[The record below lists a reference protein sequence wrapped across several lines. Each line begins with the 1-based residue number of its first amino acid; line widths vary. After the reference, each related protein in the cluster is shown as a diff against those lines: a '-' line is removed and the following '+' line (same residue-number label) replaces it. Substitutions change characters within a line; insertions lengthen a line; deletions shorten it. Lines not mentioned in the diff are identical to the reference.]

1 MAIIKK
7 TTTPANPVSRSE
19 DNKPSVGSMGDS
31 NKSEVSTTREAEA
44 KRKRARTLAKQQQAA
59 ERIAAATTE
68 LASGIYEA
76 ASASEQLKRASDQI
90 ATGAEAASGA
100 AEESLAAFNLVGTA
114 ISLQLQNA
122 DISQVKGEAAQIL
135 VAKTAVEVAS
145 LVSNVSV
152 AAKRQAHTVEMVVE
166 LEKQAANI
174 GGIVKA
180 IARIADQTN
189 LLALNAAIEAAR
201 AGQHGKGF
209 AVVADEVRTLAETSE
224 KSAQQIQEL
233 VGQIQQDVQVIAEG
247 INASS
252 KTIEGE
258 IENGKT
264 ITTRLE
270 QIRIDVIDI
279 VAGIREIAVGASESN
294 VAAQQALKGTE
305 AIAAAA
311 EQQATAA
318 IASAKV
324 VSEQSRA
331 LAESEQAAQNLSE
344 LAEDLKNSTDVAKSA
359 EDVASTAEQLSSGVM
374 EINRSGSQL
383 MVLIEDIRKSAQ
395 TQAAATEEASSAIN
409 EIEKALDVAQ
419 TLATVGGEKVGAIK
433 SLLDVNK
440 TNLDSL
446 ITGISMSADATQE
459 SIKQIKDL
467 ELVSRRIDKIV
478 DAISTVSIQTNMLAV
493 NGSIEAARAGEF
505 GKGFVV
511 VATDIRNLA
520 HDSAENAD
528 RIKDLVKEVQDQ
540 IGIVGRDLEEIRIS
554 AQVEVEKAKAI
565 TENLVSIETD
575 ISMVETGTSEI
586 LTASNDIATA
596 IGQVKIGVE
605 QISAAAQEAEKS
617 AAEAAAAATQQSQGA
632 KELASAIEEIASLAD
647 ELQSA

>member
-7 TTTPANPVSRSE
+7 STPPAKAVLQPE
-19 DNKPSVGSMGDS
+19 DNKAMDDS
-31 NKSEVSTTREAEA
+31 SKFIDTTREAEA
-44 KRKRARTLAKQQQAA
+44 KRKKARILTKQQQAA
-59 ERIAAATTE
+59 KRIAAATTV
-68 LASGIYEA
+68 LASGIYQA

-90 ATGAEAASGA
+90 ACGALAAASA
-100 AEESLAAFNLVGTA
+100 VEESLASFNLVGTA
-114 ISLQLQNA
+114 IALQLKNA

-135 VAKTAVEVAS
+135 VAKTAVEVAN

-152 AAKRQAHTVEMVVE
+152 ASQRQANTVEMVIE

-174 GGIVKA
+174 GGIVKT
-180 IARIADQTN
+180 IAGIADQTN

-201 AGQHGKGF
+201 AGEHGKGF
-209 AVVADEVRTLAETSE
+209 AVVADEVRALAEASE
-224 KSAQQIQEL
+224 KSAQQIQDL
-233 VGQIQQDVQVIAEG
+233 VGQIQQDVQIIAEG

-270 QIRIDVIDI
+270 QIRVDAIDI
-279 VAGIREIAVGASESN
+279 VAGIRDIAAGASQSN
-294 VAAQQALKGTE
+294 IATQQALRGNE
-305 AIAAAA
+305 AIATAA
-311 EQQATAA
+311 EQQSSAA
-318 IASAKV
+318 NDAAKV
-324 VSEQSRA
+324 VTEQSRA
-331 LAESEQAAQNLSE
+331 LAESEQAAQILSE

-359 EDVASTAEQLSSGVM
+359 EDVAFTAEQLSSGVRA
-374 EINRSGSQL
+374 INRSGSQL
-383 MVLIEDIRKSAQ
+383 MVLIENIRKSAQ
-395 TQAAATEEASSAIN
+395 IQAAATEVASSAIN
-409 EIEKALDVAQ
+409 NIEKALDMAQ

-433 SLLDVNK
+433 SLLNDNK
-440 TNLDSL
+440 TGLDAL
-446 ITGISMSADATQE
+446 ITGISTSADATQV
-459 SIKQIKDL
+459 SIKQIKNL

-478 DAISTVSIQTNMLAV
+478 DAIATVSIQTNMLAV
-493 NGSIEAARAGEF
+493 NGSSEAARAGEF

-511 VATDIRNLA
+511 VATDIRSLA

-540 IGIVGRDLEEIRIS
+540 IDVVGRDLEQIRIS

-565 TENLVSIETD
+565 TENLVLIESD
-575 ISMVETGTSEI
+575 IVIVEAGTSEI
-586 LTASNDIATA
+586 LTASNDIAGA

-605 QISAAAQEAEKS
+605 QISKAAQQAEKA
-617 AAEAAAAATQQSQGA
+617 AAEAAEAATQQSQSA
-632 KELASAIEEIASLAD
+632 MELAFAIEEIATLAD

>member
-7 TTTPANPVSRSE
+7 STPPAKAVLQPE
-19 DNKPSVGSMGDS
+19 DNKAMDDS
-31 NKSEVSTTREAEA
+31 SKFIDTTREAEA
-44 KRKRARTLAKQQQAA
+44 KRKKARILTKQQQAA
-59 ERIAAATTE
+59 KRIAAATTV
-68 LASGIYEA
+68 LARGIYQA

-90 ATGAEAASGA
+90 ACGALAAASA
-100 AEESLAAFNLVGTA
+100 VEESLASFNLVGTA
-114 ISLQLQNA
+114 IALQLKNA

-135 VAKTAVEVAS
+135 VAKTAVEVAN

-152 AAKRQAHTVEMVVE
+152 ASQRQANTVEMVIE

-174 GGIVKA
+174 GGIVKT
-180 IARIADQTN
+180 IAGIADQTN

-201 AGQHGKGF
+201 AGEHGKGF
-209 AVVADEVRTLAETSE
+209 AVVADEVRALAEASE
-224 KSAQQIQEL
+224 KSAQQIQDL
-233 VGQIQQDVQVIAEG
+233 VGQIQQDVQIIAEG

-270 QIRIDVIDI
+270 QIRVDAIDI
-279 VAGIREIAVGASESN
+279 VAGIRDIAAGASQSN
-294 VAAQQALKGTE
+294 IATQQALRGNE
-305 AIAAAA
+305 AIATAA
-311 EQQATAA
+311 EQQSSAA
-318 IASAKV
+318 NDAAKV
-324 VSEQSRA
+324 VTEQSRA
-331 LAESEQAAQNLSE
+331 LAESEQAAQILSE

-359 EDVASTAEQLSSGVM
+359 EDVAFTAEQLSSGVRA
-374 EINRSGSQL
+374 INRSGSQL
-383 MVLIEDIRKSAQ
+383 MVLIENIRKSAQ
-395 TQAAATEEASSAIN
+395 IQAAATEVASSAIN
-409 EIEKALDVAQ
+409 NIEKALDMAQ

-433 SLLDVNK
+433 SLLNDNK
-440 TNLDSL
+440 TGLDAL
-446 ITGISMSADATQE
+446 ITGISTSADATQV
-459 SIKQIKDL
+459 SIKQIKNL

-478 DAISTVSIQTNMLAV
+478 DAIATVSIQTNMLAV
-493 NGSIEAARAGEF
+493 NGSIEAVRAGEF

-511 VATDIRNLA
+511 VATDIRSLA

-540 IGIVGRDLEEIRIS
+540 IDVVGRDLEQIRIS

-565 TENLVSIETD
+565 TENLVLIESD
-575 ISMVETGTSEI
+575 IVIVEAGTSEI
-586 LTASNDIATA
+586 LTASNDIAGA

-605 QISAAAQEAEKS
+605 QISKAAQQAEKA
-617 AAEAAAAATQQSQGA
+617 AAEAAEAATQQSQSA
-632 KELASAIEEIASLAD
+632 MELAFAIEEIATLAD

>member
-7 TTTPANPVSRSE
+7 STPPAKAVLQPE
-19 DNKPSVGSMGDS
+19 DNKAMDDS
-31 NKSEVSTTREAEA
+31 SKFIDTTREAEA
-44 KRKRARTLAKQQQAA
+44 KRKKARILTKQQQAA
-59 ERIAAATTE
+59 KRIAAATTV
-68 LASGIYEA
+68 LASGIYQA

-90 ATGAEAASGA
+90 ACGALAAASA
-100 AEESLAAFNLVGTA
+100 VEESLASFNLVGTA
-114 ISLQLQNA
+114 IALQLKNA

-135 VAKTAVEVAS
+135 VAKTAVEVAN

-152 AAKRQAHTVEMVVE
+152 ASQRQANTVEMVIE

-174 GGIVKA
+174 GGIVKT
-180 IARIADQTN
+180 IAGIADQTN
-189 LLALNAAIEAAR
+189 LLALNAAIESAR
-201 AGQHGKGF
+201 AGEHGKGF
-209 AVVADEVRTLAETSE
+209 AVVADEVRALAEASE
-224 KSAQQIQEL
+224 KSAQQIQDL
-233 VGQIQQDVQVIAEG
+233 VGQIQQDVQIIAEG

-270 QIRIDVIDI
+270 QIRVDAIDI
-279 VAGIREIAVGASESN
+279 VAGIRDIAAGASQSN
-294 VAAQQALKGTE
+294 IATQQALRGNE
-305 AIAAAA
+305 AIATAA
-311 EQQATAA
+311 EQQSSAA
-318 IASAKV
+318 NDAAKV
-324 VSEQSRA
+324 VTEQSRA
-331 LAESEQAAQNLSE
+331 LAESEQAAQILSE

-359 EDVASTAEQLSSGVM
+359 EDVAFTAEQLSSGVRA
-374 EINRSGSQL
+374 INRSGSQL
-383 MVLIEDIRKSAQ
+383 MVLIENIRKSAQ
-395 TQAAATEEASSAIN
+395 IQAAATEVASSAIN
-409 EIEKALDVAQ
+409 NIEKALDMAQ

-433 SLLDVNK
+433 SLLNDNK
-440 TNLDSL
+440 TGLDAL
-446 ITGISMSADATQE
+446 ITGISTSADATQV
-459 SIKQIKDL
+459 SIKQIKNL

-478 DAISTVSIQTNMLAV
+478 DAIATVSIQTNMLAV

-511 VATDIRNLA
+511 VATDIRSLA

-540 IGIVGRDLEEIRIS
+540 IDVVGRDLEQIRIS

-565 TENLVSIETD
+565 TENLVLIESD
-575 ISMVETGTSEI
+575 IVIVEAGTSEI
-586 LTASNDIATA
+586 LTASNDIAGA

-605 QISAAAQEAEKS
+605 QISKAAQQAEKA
-617 AAEAAAAATQQSQGA
+617 AAEAAEAATQQSQSA
-632 KELASAIEEIASLAD
+632 MELAFAIEEIATLAD

>member
-7 TTTPANPVSRSE
+7 STPPAKAVLQPE
-19 DNKPSVGSMGDS
+19 DNKAMDDS
-31 NKSEVSTTREAEA
+31 SKFIDTTREAEA
-44 KRKRARTLAKQQQAA
+44 KRKKARILTKQQQAA
-59 ERIAAATTE
+59 KRIAAATTV
-68 LASGIYEA
+68 LASGIYQA

-90 ATGAEAASGA
+90 ACGALAAASA
-100 AEESLAAFNLVGTA
+100 VEESLASFNLVGTA
-114 ISLQLQNA
+114 IALQLKNA

-135 VAKTAVEVAS
+135 VAKTAVEVAN

-152 AAKRQAHTVEMVVE
+152 ASQRQANTVEMVIE

-174 GGIVKA
+174 GGIVKT
-180 IARIADQTN
+180 IAGIADQTN

-201 AGQHGKGF
+201 AGEHGKGF
-209 AVVADEVRTLAETSE
+209 AVVADEVRALAEASE
-224 KSAQQIQEL
+224 KSAQQIQDL
-233 VGQIQQDVQVIAEG
+233 VGQIQQDVQIIAEG

-270 QIRIDVIDI
+270 QIRVDAIDI
-279 VAGIREIAVGASESN
+279 VAGIRDIAAGASQSN
-294 VAAQQALKGTE
+294 IATQQALRGNE
-305 AIAAAA
+305 AIATAA
-311 EQQATAA
+311 EQQSSAA
-318 IASAKV
+318 NDAAKV
-324 VSEQSRA
+324 VTEQSRA
-331 LAESEQAAQNLSE
+331 LAESEQAAQILSE

-359 EDVASTAEQLSSGVM
+359 EDVAFTAEQLSSGVRA
-374 EINRSGSQL
+374 INRSGSQL
-383 MVLIEDIRKSAQ
+383 MVLIENIRKSAQ
-395 TQAAATEEASSAIN
+395 IQAAATEVASSAIN
-409 EIEKALDVAQ
+409 NIEKALDMAQ

-433 SLLDVNK
+433 SLLNDNK
-440 TNLDSL
+440 TGLDAL
-446 ITGISMSADATQE
+446 ITGISTSADATQV
-459 SIKQIKDL
+459 SIKQIKNL

-478 DAISTVSIQTNMLAV
+478 DAIATVSIQTNMLAV
-493 NGSIEAARAGEF
+493 NGSIEAVRAGEF

-511 VATDIRNLA
+511 VATDIRSLA

-540 IGIVGRDLEEIRIS
+540 IDVVGRDLEQIRIS

-565 TENLVSIETD
+565 TENLVLIESD
-575 ISMVETGTSEI
+575 IVIVEAGTSEI
-586 LTASNDIATA
+586 LTASNDIAGA

-605 QISAAAQEAEKS
+605 QISKAAQQAEKA
-617 AAEAAAAATQQSQGA
+617 AAEAAEAATQQSQSA
-632 KELASAIEEIASLAD
+632 MELAFAIEEIATLAD

>member
-7 TTTPANPVSRSE
+7 STTPAKAVSLPE
-19 DNKPSVGSMGDS
+19 DNKSMDDNS
-31 NKSEVSTTREAEA
+31 KFIDTTREAEA
-44 KRKRARTLAKQQQAA
+44 KRKKARILTKQQQAA
-59 ERIAAATTE
+59 KRIAAATTV
-68 LASGIYEA
+68 LASGIYQA
-76 ASASEQLKRASDQI
+76 ASASEQLKRASDKI
-90 ATGAEAASGA
+90 ACGAIAAASA
-100 AEESLAAFNLVGTA
+100 VEESLASFNLVGAA
-114 ISLQLQNA
+114 IALQLKNA

-135 VAKTAVEVAS
+135 VAKTAVEVAN

-152 AAKRQAHTVEMVVE
+152 ASQRQANTVEMVIE

-174 GGIVKA
+174 GGIVKT
-180 IARIADQTN
+180 IAGIADQTN

-201 AGQHGKGF
+201 AGEHGKGF
-209 AVVADEVRTLAETSE
+209 AVVADEVRALAETSE
-224 KSAQQIQEL
+224 KSAQQIQDL
-233 VGQIQQDVQVIAEG
+233 VGQIQQDVQIIAEG

-270 QIRIDVIDI
+270 QIRVDAIDI
-279 VAGIREIAVGASESN
+279 VAGIRDIAAGASQSN
-294 VAAQQALKGTE
+294 IATQQALRGNE
-305 AIAAAA
+305 AIATAA
-311 EQQATAA
+311 EQQSSAA
-318 IASAKV
+318 NDAAKV
-324 VSEQSRA
+324 VTEQSRA
-331 LAESEQAAQNLSE
+331 LAESEQAAQILSE

-359 EDVASTAEQLSSGVM
+359 EDVAFTAEQLSSGVRA
-374 EINRSGSQL
+374 INRSGSQL
-383 MVLIEDIRKSAQ
+383 MVLIENIRKSAQ
-395 TQAAATEEASSAIN
+395 IQAAATEVASSAIN
-409 EIEKALDVAQ
+409 NIEKALDMAQ

-433 SLLDVNK
+433 SLLNDNK
-440 TNLDSL
+440 TGLDAL
-446 ITGISMSADATQE
+446 ITGISTSADATQV
-459 SIKQIKDL
+459 SIKHIKNL

-478 DAISTVSIQTNMLAV
+478 DAIATVSIQTNMLAV

-511 VATDIRNLA
+511 VASDIRSLA

-540 IGIVGRDLEEIRIS
+540 IDVVGRDLEQIRIS

-565 TENLVSIETD
+565 TENLVLIESD
-575 ISMVETGTSEI
+575 IVIVEAGTSEI
-586 LTASNDIATA
+586 LTASNDIAGA

-605 QISAAAQEAEKS
+605 QISKAAQQAEKA
-617 AAEAAAAATQQSQGA
+617 AAEAAEAATQQSQSA
-632 KELASAIEEIASLAD
+632 MELAFAIEEIATLAD

>member
-7 TTTPANPVSRSE
+7 STPPAKAVLQPE
-19 DNKPSVGSMGDS
+19 DNKAMDDS
-31 NKSEVSTTREAEA
+31 SKFIDTTREAEA
-44 KRKRARTLAKQQQAA
+44 KRKKARILTKQQQAA
-59 ERIAAATTE
+59 KRIAAATTV
-68 LASGIYEA
+68 LASGIYQA

-90 ATGAEAASGA
+90 ACGALAAASA
-100 AEESLAAFNLVGTA
+100 VEESLASFNLVGTA
-114 ISLQLQNA
+114 IALQLKNA

-135 VAKTAVEVAS
+135 VAKTAVEVAN

-152 AAKRQAHTVEMVVE
+152 ASQRQANTVEMVIE

-174 GGIVKA
+174 GGIVKT
-180 IARIADQTN
+180 IAGIADQTN

-201 AGQHGKGF
+201 AGEHGKGF
-209 AVVADEVRTLAETSE
+209 AVVADEVRALAEASE
-224 KSAQQIQEL
+224 KSAQQIQDL
-233 VGQIQQDVQVIAEG
+233 VGQIQQDVQIIAEG

-270 QIRIDVIDI
+270 QIRVDAIDI
-279 VAGIREIAVGASESN
+279 VAGIRDIAAGASQSN
-294 VAAQQALKGTE
+294 IATQQALRSNE
-305 AIAAAA
+305 AIATAA
-311 EQQATAA
+311 EQQSSAA
-318 IASAKV
+318 NDAAKV
-324 VSEQSRA
+324 VTEQSRA
-331 LAESEQAAQNLSE
+331 LAESEQAAQILSE

-359 EDVASTAEQLSSGVM
+359 EDVAFTAEQLSSGVRA
-374 EINRSGSQL
+374 INRSGSQL
-383 MVLIEDIRKSAQ
+383 MVLIENIRKSAQ
-395 TQAAATEEASSAIN
+395 IQAAATEVASSAIN
-409 EIEKALDVAQ
+409 NIEKALDMAQ

-433 SLLDVNK
+433 SLLNDNK
-440 TNLDSL
+440 TGLDAL
-446 ITGISMSADATQE
+446 ITGISTSADATQV
-459 SIKQIKDL
+459 SIKQIKNL

-478 DAISTVSIQTNMLAV
+478 DAIATVSIQTNMLAV
-493 NGSIEAARAGEF
+493 NGSIEAVRAGEF

-511 VATDIRNLA
+511 VATDIRSLA

-540 IGIVGRDLEEIRIS
+540 IDVVGRDLEQIRIS

-565 TENLVSIETD
+565 TENLVLIESD
-575 ISMVETGTSEI
+575 IVIVEAGTSEI
-586 LTASNDIATA
+586 LTASNDIAGA

-605 QISAAAQEAEKS
+605 QISKAAQQAEKA
-617 AAEAAAAATQQSQGA
+617 AAEAAEAATQQSQSA
-632 KELASAIEEIASLAD
+632 MELAFAIEEIATLAD

>member
-7 TTTPANPVSRSE
+7 PNITMKAATRSE
-19 DNKPSVGSMGDS
+19 DSSASSVSMSDNKLDMSA
-31 NKSEVSTTREAEA
+31 TREAEA
-44 KRKRARTLAKQQQAA
+44 KRKKARTLAKQQQAA

-122 DISQVKGEAAQIL
+122 DISQVKGEAAQVL

-152 AAKRQAHTVEMVVE
+152 AAQRQANTVEMVVE

-233 VGQIQQDVQVIAEG
+233 VGQIQQEVQVIAEG

-270 QIRIDVIDI
+270 QIRVDVIDI
-279 VAGIREIAVGASESN
+279 VAGIREIAVGASQSN
-294 VAAQQALKGTE
+294 VAAQQALRGTE
-305 AIAAAA
+305 DIASAA
-311 EQQATAA
+311 EQQSTAA
-318 IASAKV
+318 NASAKV

-395 TQAAATEEASSAIN
+395 TQAAATEEAASAIN

-440 TNLDSL
+440 TGLDAL
-446 ITGISMSADATQE
+446 ITGISTSADATQV
-459 SIKQIKDL
+459 SIRQIKEL

-540 IGIVGRDLEEIRIS
+540 IGIVGRDLEEIKIS

-565 TENLVSIETD
+565 TENLISIETD

-586 LTASNDIATA
+586 LAASNDIATA

-605 QISAAAQEAEKS
+605 QISTAAQEAEKA